1 MFLLRSAFWL
11 TIVIMLIPADPETG
25 DAPRLTVVETVMA
38 MRATVADLS
47 GFCDRN
53 PDVCVTGGAAVQ
65 LIAEKAQTGAEI
77 VYRFITGDEPEGG
90 IDMAP
95 GAPGAP
101 TGIDMAPGA
110 KGPRRGTLTTDDLAL
125 PWQGGPDDPA

>member
-25 DAPRLTVVETVMA
+25 DAPRVTMVEAAMA
-38 MRATVADLS
+38 VRATVADLS

-53 PDVCVTGGAAVQ
+53 QDVCVTGGAAAQ
-65 LIAEKAQTGAEI
+65 LIAEKAQNGVDLIYRYVTGSEDAPA
-77 VYRFITGDEPEGG
+77 DGG

-95 GAPGAP
+95 GARNPADRG
-101 TGIDMAPGA
+101 
-110 KGPRRGTLTTDDLAL
+110 GTLTTDDVAL
-125 PWQGGPDDPA
+125 PWQGGADDPA

>member
-25 DAPRLTVVETVMA
+25 DAPRVTLVEAAMA
-38 MRATVADLS
+38 VRATVADLS

-53 PDVCVTGGAAVQ
+53 ADVCVTGGAAAQ
-65 LIAEKAQTGAEI
+65 MIAEKAEHGVDI
-77 VYRFITGDEPEGG
+77 VYRYLTGTAEGSG

-101 TGIDMAPGA
+101 SGIDMAPGT
-110 KGPRRGTLTTDDLAL
+110 KGSRPGTLTTDDVAL